1 MPLTYF
7 CQHCWREVPAGA
19 RGPCPHCGALLEDN
33 ASYVEKLIRALDA
46 PEAATALRAAYLL
59 GKLRAAAAVPALA
72 AKLEESPD
80 PYLAAAACEALGQ
93 IGTPEAAAAVCAAR
107 KHRFATVRRA
117 AVKYCRKP
125 SSGEKSDV

>member
-1 MPLTYF
+1 VPLDD
-7 CQHCWREVPAGA
+7 G
-19 RGPCPHCGALLEDN
+19 

-59 GKLRAAAAVPALA
+59 GQLRAAAAVPALA

-80 PYLAAAACEALGQ
+80 PYLSAAACEALGQ

-107 KHRFATVRRA
+107 KHRFATVRRVV
-117 AVKYCRKP
+117 VKYCHKP
-125 SSGEKSDV
+125 SSGEKSNV